1 MATILR
7 VQRAQVPQ
15 LPAGPD
21 GGRGVGRP
29 GCALL
34 VRLLELAGA
43 ADGGGGEEDM
53 PGAAT
58 LEDRRGKQVPPAEE
72 KVSSRK
78 SDAPALFSQFCW
90 DIENDAFISC
100 AAIISISIFS
110 SVHRKRQVFLPRS
123 RRGRTTSP
131 RPSASARGSLR
142 QRRLQCRQQLL
153 PRRRQRARQ

>member
-7 VQRAQVPQ
+7 DQRAQVPQ

-29 GCALL
+29 GGALL

-43 ADGGGGEEDM
+43 ADGGGGEEDLR
-53 PGAAT
+53 GAAT

-90 DIENDAFISC
+90 DIENDAFISY
-100 AAIISISIFS
+100 AAIIY
-110 SVHRKRQVFLPRS
+110 
-123 RRGRTTSP
+123 
-131 RPSASARGSLR
+131 
-142 QRRLQCRQQLL
+142 
-153 PRRRQRARQ
+153 